1 MSRPPP
7 CLRAG
12 RMYKLNFAVLL
23 EYWPALLA
31 GLQMTIKVSVL
42 SIFFGTLMGVAGALA
57 KTSRF
62 RLLRALAFT
71 YVEWIRNTPL
81 LIQILFIYFGLG
93 VFFSLSPMVAS
104 VFALSFFSGAYIT
117 EIIRA
122 GIQSIHRGQTE
133 AGLSLGMRPWQV
145 FRYVILMPTLR
156 VVWPPLASQFI
167 ATMLGSSVVSAIS
180 AEELTYAGMM
190 LESRTFRTFE
200 IFFFITIVYFLMA
213 RLFSFLFSLTGKK
226 VFREAWGQL

>member
-1 MSRPPP
+1 
-7 CLRAG
+7 
-12 RMYKLNFAVLL
+12 MYKLNFAVLL
-23 EYWPALLA
+23 EYWPAFLA

-57 KTSRF
+57 KTSRS
-62 RLLRALAFT
+62 RMLRALAFT

-122 GIQSIHRGQTE
+122 GIQSIHKGQRE
-133 AGLSLGMRPWQV
+133 AAFSLGMTEGQSMFLVVLPQAVR
-145 FRYVILMPTLR
+145 RIL
-156 VVWPPLASQFI
+156 PPLAGQFI
-167 ATMLGSSVVSAIS
+167 TLIKDSSLISVIAVSD
-180 AEELTYAGMM
+180 LTYVAKNIVTN
-190 LESRTFRTFE
+190 TFRAFE
-200 IFFFITIVYFLMA
+200 VWLAIAVFYFVLSFA
-213 RLFSFLFSLTGKK
+213 LSWSVRSLEYRLAKSD
-226 VFREAWGQL
+226 

>member
-1 MSRPPP
+1 
-7 CLRAG
+7 
-12 RMYKLNFAVLL
+12 MYKLNFTVLL
-23 EYWPALLA
+23 EYWPAFLA

-57 KTSRF
+57 KTSRS
-62 RLLRALAFT
+62 RMLRALAFT

-122 GIQSIHRGQTE
+122 GIQSIHKGQRE
-133 AGLSLGMRPWQV
+133 AAFSLGMTEGQSMFLVVLPQAVR
-145 FRYVILMPTLR
+145 RIL
-156 VVWPPLASQFI
+156 PPLAGQFI
-167 ATMLGSSVVSAIS
+167 TLIKDSSLISVIAVSD
-180 AEELTYAGMM
+180 LTYVAKNIVTN
-190 LESRTFRTFE
+190 TFRAFE
-200 IFFFITIVYFLMA
+200 VWLAIAVFYFVLSFA
-213 RLFSFLFSLTGKK
+213 LSWSVRSLEYRLAKSD
-226 VFREAWGQL
+226 

>member
-1 MSRPPP
+1 
-7 CLRAG
+7 
-12 RMYKLNFAVLL
+12 MYKLNFTVLL

-122 GIQSIHRGQTE
+122 GIQSIHKGQRE
-133 AGLSLGMRPWQV
+133 AAFSLGMTEGQSMFLVVLPQAVR
-145 FRYVILMPTLR
+145 RIL
-156 VVWPPLASQFI
+156 PPLAGQFI
-167 ATMLGSSVVSAIS
+167 TLIKDSSLISVIAVSD
-180 AEELTYAGMM
+180 LTYVAKNIVTN
-190 LESRTFRTFE
+190 TFRAFE
-200 IFFFITIVYFLMA
+200 VWLAIAVFYFVLSFA
-213 RLFSFLFSLTGKK
+213 LSWSVRSLEYRLAKSD
-226 VFREAWGQL
+226 

>member
-1 MSRPPP
+1 
-7 CLRAG
+7 
-12 RMYKLNFAVLL
+12 MYKLNFAVLL

-122 GIQSIHRGQTE
+122 GIQSIHKGQRE
-133 AGLSLGMRPWQV
+133 AAFSLGMTEGQSM
-145 FRYVILMPTLR
+145 FL
-156 VVWPPLASQFI
+156 VVLPQAVRRIQPPLAGQFI
-167 ATMLGSSVVSAIS
+167 TLIKDSSLISVIAVSD
-180 AEELTYAGMM
+180 LTYVAKNIVTN
-190 LESRTFRTFE
+190 TFRAFE
-200 IFFFITIVYFLMA
+200 VWLAIAVFYFVLSFA
-213 RLFSFLFSLTGKK
+213 LSWSVRSLEYRLAKSD
-226 VFREAWGQL
+226 